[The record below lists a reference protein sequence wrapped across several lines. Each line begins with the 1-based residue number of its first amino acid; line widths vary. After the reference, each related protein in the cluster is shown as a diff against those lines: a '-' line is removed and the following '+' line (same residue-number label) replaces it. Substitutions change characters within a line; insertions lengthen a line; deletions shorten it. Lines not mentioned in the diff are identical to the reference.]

1 MENYHITEY
10 LLNTLKTTPKLL
22 NKKLKPNNKELNKK
36 EEYYYFKNEIDNF
49 LKEDTNNRLF
59 IMTGLRGVGKTTILY
74 QLYDYL
80 NNELNI
86 SNNRILY
93 LDLERLKDFTPF
105 NLLNY
110 LDIFI
115 KDINEEY
122 YLEDERIFIFVDE
135 TQYADNWDSVGKII
149 FDETTN
155 VFLIFTGLDTL
166 TLNKSNATSRRSL
179 KKEVHSLNFSQYLNL
194 KYNQVFPLNLKDEFI
209 NVLFQGETEGYEKI
223 EKNIILN
230 NFTKLRRET
239 KKEWMDYIQ
248 FGNFP
253 STLNSQKEYAIQLTL
268 ENKDKIIEKDML
280 SISSFNKKNIQL
292 AHSILN
298 ILAIQKPGDISLTKL
313 ANILDISKKT
323 VNDLLFSLKQTNVIF
338 NIGIYGSIAKRERK
352 TYKYYFTSTQI
363 KSSIC
368 LNSGLVSR
376 NSMEHIGYLAEDLVA
391 STLFRIKKEKN
402 DTFGIYY
409 DTKEDNNVDFIV
421 NTLSGK
427 NIPIEVGN
435 GNKNK
440 KQIKSAINRYGA
452 DYGIVISNK
461 TPTIKKEGN
470 VIFLPL
476 TTFSLI

>member
-1 MENYHITEY
+1 
-10 LLNTLKTTPKLL
+10 
-22 NKKLKPNNKELNKK
+22 
-36 EEYYYFKNEIDNF
+36 
-49 LKEDTNNRLF
+49 
-59 IMTGLRGVGKTTILY
+59 
-74 QLYDYL
+74 
-80 NNELNI
+80 
-86 SNNRILY
+86 
-93 LDLERLKDFTPF
+93 
-105 NLLNY
+105 
-110 LDIFI
+110 
-115 KDINEEY
+115 
-122 YLEDERIFIFVDE
+122 
-135 TQYADNWDSVGKII
+135 
-149 FDETTN
+149 
-155 VFLIFTGLDTL
+155 
-166 TLNKSNATSRRSL
+166 
-179 KKEVHSLNFSQYLNL
+179 
-194 KYNQVFPLNLKDEFI
+194 
-209 NVLFQGETEGYEKI
+209 
-223 EKNIILN
+223 
-230 NFTKLRRET
+230 
-239 KKEWMDYIQ
+239 MDYIQ

-368 LNSGLVSR
+368 LNSGLASR

-391 STLFRIKKEKN
+391 STLFKIKKEKN

-427 NIPIEVGN
+427 NIPIKVGK

>member
-155 VFLIFTGLDTL
+155 
-166 TLNKSNATSRRSL
+166 
-179 KKEVHSLNFSQYLNL
+179 
-194 KYNQVFPLNLKDEFI
+194 
-209 NVLFQGETEGYEKI
+209 
-223 EKNIILN
+223 
-230 NFTKLRRET
+230 
-239 KKEWMDYIQ
+239 
-248 FGNFP
+248 
-253 STLNSQKEYAIQLTL
+253 
-268 ENKDKIIEKDML
+268 
-280 SISSFNKKNIQL
+280 
-292 AHSILN
+292 
-298 ILAIQKPGDISLTKL
+298 
-313 ANILDISKKT
+313 
-323 VNDLLFSLKQTNVIF
+323 IF
-338 NIGIYGSIAKRERK
+338 NIHWFG
-352 TYKYYFTSTQI
+352 YFNI
-363 KSSIC
+363 K
-368 LNSGLVSR
+368 
-376 NSMEHIGYLAEDLVA
+376 
-391 STLFRIKKEKN
+391 
-402 DTFGIYY
+402 
-409 DTKEDNNVDFIV
+409 
-421 NTLSGK
+421 
-427 NIPIEVGN
+427 
-435 GNKNK
+435 
-440 KQIKSAINRYGA
+440 
-452 DYGIVISNK
+452 
-461 TPTIKKEGN
+461 
-470 VIFLPL
+470 
-476 TTFSLI
+476 

>member
-1 MENYHITEY
+1 MENYQINEY
-10 LLNTLKTTPKLL
+10 ILNTLKTTPKIINKKLRPNNKQL
-22 NKKLKPNNKELNKK
+22 NKKN
-36 EEYYYFKNEIDNF
+36 EYYYFKNEIDNF

-74 QLYDYL
+74 QLYEYL
-80 NNELNI
+80 SSELNI
-86 SNNRILY
+86 PNNLILY

-122 YLEDERIFIFVDE
+122 YLKDERIFIFVDE
-135 TQYADNWDSVGKII
+135 TQYADNWDTVGKII

-155 VFLIFTGLDTL
+155 VFLIFTGSDTL
-166 TLNKSNATSRRSL
+166 TLNKTNVTSRRSI
-179 KKEVHSLNFSQYLNL
+179 KKEIRPLNFSQYLNL
-194 KYNQVFPLNLKDEFI
+194 KYNQEFPTNLKDEFS
-209 NVLFQGETEGYEKI
+209 NVLFKGEIEGYGKI
-223 EKNIILN
+223 EKNILLN
-230 NFTKLRRET
+230 NFTKLQRET
-239 KKEWMDYIQ
+239 KKEWEDYIQ

-268 ENKDKIIEKDML
+268 ENKDEIIEKDMVN
-280 SISSFNKKNIQL
+280 ISNFNKKNIQL

-298 ILAIQKPGDISLTKL
+298 ILAIQKPGDISLTKI

-338 NIGIYGSIAKRERK
+338 KIGIYGSIAKRERK

-368 LNSGLVSR
+368 LNSGLASR

-391 STLFRIKKEKN
+391 STLFKLKKEKN

-421 NTLSGK
+421 NTLSRK
-427 NIPIEVGN
+427 NIPIEVGK

-461 TPTIKKEGN
+461 TPNIKKEGN

>member
-1 MENYHITEY
+1 MENYQINEY
-10 LLNTLKTTPKLL
+10 ILNTLKTTPKIINKKLRPNNKQL
-22 NKKLKPNNKELNKK
+22 NKKN
-36 EEYYYFKNEIDNF
+36 EYYYFKNEIDNF

-74 QLYDYL
+74 QLYEYL
-80 NNELNI
+80 SGELNI
-86 SNNRILY
+86 PNNLILY

-122 YLEDERIFIFVDE
+122 YLKDERIFIFVDE
-135 TQYADNWDSVGKII
+135 TQYADNWDTVGKII

-155 VFLIFTGLDTL
+155 VFLIFTGSDTL
-166 TLNKSNATSRRSL
+166 TLNKTNVTSRRSI
-179 KKEVHSLNFSQYLNL
+179 KKEIRPLNFSQYLNL
-194 KYNQVFPLNLKDEFI
+194 KYNQEFPTNLKDEFS
-209 NVLFQGETEGYEKI
+209 NVLFKGEIEGYGKI

-230 NFTKLRRET
+230 NFTKLQRET
-239 KKEWMDYIQ
+239 KKEWEDYIQ

-268 ENKDKIIEKDML
+268 ENKDKIIEKDMVN
-280 SISSFNKKNIQL
+280 ISNFNKKNIQL

-298 ILAIQKPGDISLTKL
+298 ILAIQKPGDISLTKI

-368 LNSGLVSR
+368 LNSGLASR

-391 STLFRIKKEKN
+391 STLFKLKKEKN

-427 NIPIEVGN
+427 NIPIEVGK

-461 TPTIKKEGN
+461 TSNIKKEGN
-470 VIFLPL
+470 VIRLPL

>member
-1 MENYHITEY
+1 MENYQINEY
-10 LLNTLKTTPKLL
+10 ILNTLKTTPKIINKKLRPNNKQL
-22 NKKLKPNNKELNKK
+22 NKKN
-36 EEYYYFKNEIDNF
+36 EYYYFKNEIDNF

-74 QLYDYL
+74 QLYEYL
-80 NNELNI
+80 SSELNI
-86 SNNRILY
+86 PNNLILY

-122 YLEDERIFIFVDE
+122 YLKDERIFIFVDE
-135 TQYADNWDSVGKII
+135 TQYADNWDTVGKII

-155 VFLIFTGLDTL
+155 VFLIFTGSDTL
-166 TLNKSNATSRRSL
+166 TLNKTNVTSRRSI
-179 KKEVHSLNFSQYLNL
+179 KKEIRPLNFSQYLNL
-194 KYNQVFPLNLKDEFI
+194 KYNQEFPTNLKDEFS
-209 NVLFQGETEGYEKI
+209 NVLFKGEIEGYGKI
-223 EKNIILN
+223 EKNILLN
-230 NFTKLRRET
+230 NFTKLQRET
-239 KKEWMDYIQ
+239 KKEWEDYIQ

-268 ENKDKIIEKDML
+268 ENKDEIIEKDMVN
-280 SISSFNKKNIQL
+280 ISNFNKKNIQL

-298 ILAIQKPGDISLTKL
+298 ILAIQKPGDISLTKI

-368 LNSGLVSR
+368 LNSGLASR

-391 STLFRIKKEKN
+391 STLFKLKKEKN

-427 NIPIEVGN
+427 NIPIEVGK

-461 TPTIKKEGN
+461 TSNIKKEGN

>member
-1 MENYHITEY
+1 MENYQINEY
-10 LLNTLKTTPKLL
+10 ILNTLKTTPKIINKKLRPNNKQL
-22 NKKLKPNNKELNKK
+22 NKKN
-36 EEYYYFKNEIDNF
+36 EYYYFKNEIDNF

-74 QLYDYL
+74 QLYEYL
-80 NNELNI
+80 SGELNI
-86 SNNRILY
+86 PNNLILY

-122 YLEDERIFIFVDE
+122 YLKDERIFIFVDE
-135 TQYADNWDSVGKII
+135 TQYADNWDTVGKII

-155 VFLIFTGLDTL
+155 VFLIFTGSDTL
-166 TLNKSNATSRRSL
+166 TLNKTNVTSRRSI
-179 KKEVHSLNFSQYLNL
+179 KKEIRPLNFSQYLNL
-194 KYNQVFPLNLKDEFI
+194 KYNQEFPTNLKDEFS
-209 NVLFQGETEGYEKI
+209 NVLFKGEIEGYGKI

-230 NFTKLRRET
+230 NFTKLQRET
-239 KKEWMDYIQ
+239 KKEWEDYIQ

-268 ENKDKIIEKDML
+268 ENKDKIIEKDMVN
-280 SISSFNKKNIQL
+280 ISNFNKKNIQL

-298 ILAIQKPGDISLTKL
+298 ILAIQKPGDISLTKI

-338 NIGIYGSIAKRERK
+338 KIGIYGSIAKRERK

-368 LNSGLVSR
+368 LNSGLASR

-391 STLFRIKKEKN
+391 STLFKLKKEKN

-427 NIPIEVGN
+427 NIPIEVGK

-461 TPTIKKEGN
+461 TSNIKKEGN
-470 VIFLPL
+470 VIRLPL